1 MCNYEHFLSN
11 NGCKED
17 KALEKHFAFCP
28 LTHPHEPI
36 KQWCKDPIWEGLSFP
51 SLSPYTST
59 RTSTSSYR
67 FVLQLF
73 QWNDSLLTIFL
84 PPTVLYHLW
93 SRLAASSCLDTSSSL
108 MGILVS
114 FYLESVLSPQ
124 PSSHQEF
131 RDAMEGW
138 GRREKKEEERKRRE
152 PKRED
157 KEKQEGREGKRRE
170 GRRNRGRKWGRLG

>member
-11 NGCKED
+11 NGCKD
-17 KALEKHFAFCP
+17 KALEKDFAFCP

-108 MGILVS
+108 MGIIVS
-114 FYLESVLSPQ
+114 FYLESSWAHSLAHTRNSGML
-124 PSSHQEF
+124 
-131 RDAMEGW
+131 RKDGI
-138 GRREKKEEERKRRE
+138 GGKRKTRRKRRE